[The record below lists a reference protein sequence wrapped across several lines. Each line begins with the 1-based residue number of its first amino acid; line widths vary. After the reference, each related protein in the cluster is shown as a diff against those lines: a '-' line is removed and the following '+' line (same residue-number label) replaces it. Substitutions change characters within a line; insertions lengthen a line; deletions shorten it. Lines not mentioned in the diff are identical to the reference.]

1 MHLTRKELFDNI
13 ALNGEKNALD
23 SYFIDGNTVEFE
35 DGTVFNT
42 KDELKEYLNERKE
55 QVKNDIAGLNPDDF
69 K

>member
-13 ALNGEKNALD
+13 ALKGEENALD
-23 SYFIDGNTVEFE
+23 SIFIDGNAVEFE

-42 KDELKEYLNERKE
+42 IDELKEYLNERKE
-55 QVKNDIAGLNPDDF
+55 QVKNDITGLNPDDF